1 MTAAKRGS
9 AGKRV
14 SPEKSTPSIFWF
26 LAAIAFPLSW
36 PIMRWEI
43 KGELPVDGAFIVAP
57 NHTSEVDP
65 LIMGM
70 AVWKL
75 GRAPRFM
82 AADRLFRVKG
92 LGWILRKSGQIPV
105 SRDVRGANQ
114 AAIASAQQLARLGQG
129 VIIYPE
135 GTLTREP
142 ELWPM
147 RGKNGAAR
155 VALSAD
161 IPVYPT
167 AIWGAQHIL
176 PRYSKKLTLGWR
188 KTITVHVGEP
198 VSLAEFNGR
207 MHSASAMKA
216 ATELIMHDITGLLE
230 GIRGEKAPTELYD
243 PAKHGQTEH
252 GRFPQDRGTAPRES
266 GSGA

>member
-1 MTAAKRGS
+1 MSAEKRGS
-9 AGKRV
+9 AEKRL
-14 SPEKSTPSIFWF
+14 SPEKGRPSIFWF
-26 LAAIAFPLSW
+26 LAAVAFPLSW

-43 KGELPVDGAFIVAP
+43 KGKLPERGAFIVAP
-57 NHTSEVDP
+57 NHTSEIDP

-114 AAIASAQQLARLGQG
+114 AAIASAQQLVRLGQG

-142 ELWPM
+142 NLWPM

-167 AIWGAQHIL
+167 AIWGAQNIL
-176 PRYSKKLTLGWR
+176 PRYAKKPTLGWR
-188 KTITVHVGEP
+188 KKITVHVGEP
-198 VSLAEFNGR
+198 VSLTEFSGR
-207 MHSASAMKA
+207 MHSASAMKG

-230 GIRGEKAPTELYD
+230 GIRGEVAPAVLYD

-252 GRFPQDRGTAPRES
+252 GKFSQGGDAS
-266 GSGA
+266 SQGSGNA

>member
-1 MTAAKRGS
+1 MS
-9 AGKRV
+9 AGKRG
-14 SPEKSTPSIFWF
+14 SPEKTKPSIFWF

-43 KGELPVDGAFIVAP
+43 KGTLPERGAFIVAP

-65 LIMGM
+65 LLMGM

-105 SRDVRGANQ
+105 SRDARGANQ

-142 ELWPM
+142 NLWPM

-167 AIWGAQHIL
+167 AIWGAQNIL
-176 PRYSKKLTLGWR
+176 PRYAKKPTLGWR
-188 KTITVHVGEP
+188 TKITVHVGEP
-198 VSLAEFNGR
+198 VSLTEFTGR
-207 MHSASAMKA
+207 MHSASAMKG
-216 ATELIMHDITGLLE
+216 ATELVMHDVTRLLE
-230 GIRGEKAPTELYD
+230 GIRGEEAPAELYD
-243 PAKHGQTEH
+243 PAKHGQSEH
-252 GRFPQDRGTAPRES
+252 GKFPQDRGGSSREA
-266 GSGA
+266 GGA

>member
-1 MTAAKRGS
+1 
-9 AGKRV
+9 
-14 SPEKSTPSIFWF
+14 
-26 LAAIAFPLSW
+26 
-36 PIMRWEI
+36 MRWEI
-43 KGELPVDGAFIVAP
+43 KGTLPERGAFIVAP

-65 LIMGM
+65 LLMGM

-105 SRDVRGANQ
+105 SRDARGANQ

-142 ELWPM
+142 NLWPM

-167 AIWGAQHIL
+167 AIWGAQNIL
-176 PRYSKKLTLGWR
+176 PRYAKKPTLGWR
-188 KTITVHVGEP
+188 TKITVHVGEP
-198 VSLAEFNGR
+198 VSLTEFTGR
-207 MHSASAMKA
+207 MHSASAMKG
-216 ATELIMHDITGLLE
+216 ATELVMHDVTRLLE
-230 GIRGEKAPTELYD
+230 GIRGEEAPAELYD
-243 PAKHGQTEH
+243 PAKHGQSEH
-252 GRFPQDRGTAPRES
+252 GKFPQDRGGSSREA
-266 GSGA
+266 GGA

>member
-1 MTAAKRGS
+1 
-9 AGKRV
+9 
-14 SPEKSTPSIFWF
+14 
-26 LAAIAFPLSW
+26 
-36 PIMRWEI
+36 MRWEI
-43 KGELPVDGAFIVAP
+43 KGTLPERGAFIVAP

-105 SRDVRGANQ
+105 SRDARGANQ

-142 ELWPM
+142 NLWPM

-167 AIWGAQHIL
+167 AIWGAQNIL
-176 PRYSKKLTLGWR
+176 PRYSKKPTLRWR
-188 KTITVHVGEP
+188 TKITVHVGEP
-198 VSLAEFNGR
+198 VSLTEFTGR
-207 MHSASAMKA
+207 MHSASAMKG
-216 ATELIMHDITGLLE
+216 ATELVMHDVTRLLE
-230 GIRGEKAPTELYD
+230 GIRGEQAPAELYD
-243 PAKHGQTEH
+243 PAKHGQSEH
-252 GRFPQDRGTAPRES
+252 GKFPQDRGGSSREA
-266 GSGA
+266 GGA

>member
-1 MTAAKRGS
+1 MAAARRGS
-9 AGKRV
+9 AEKR
-14 SPEKSTPSIFWF
+14 TPSIFWA
-26 LAAIAFPLSW
+26 LAAVAFPLSW

-43 KGELPVDGAFIVAP
+43 KGTLPEQGAFIVAP

-105 SRDVRGANQ
+105 SRDARGANQ
-114 AAIASAQQLARLGQG
+114 AAIASAERLAKLGQG

-142 ELWPM
+142 DLWPM

-155 VALSAD
+155 IALSAD
-161 IPVYPT
+161 IPVYPA
-167 AIWGAQHIL
+167 AIWGAQNLL
-176 PRYSKKLTLGWR
+176 PRYAKKLTLGWR
-188 KTITVHVGEP
+188 KKITVHVGEP
-198 VSLAEFNGR
+198 VSLAEFSGR
-207 MHSASAMKA
+207 MQSASAMKG
-216 ATELIMHDITGLLE
+216 ATELIMNDITGLLE
-230 GIRGEKAPTELYD
+230 GIRGEQAPAELYD

-252 GRFPQDRGTAPRES
+252 GKFPQGRD
-266 GSGA
+266 GSSSDAGAV

>member
-1 MTAAKRGS
+1 MSAAKRGS
-9 AGKRV
+9 
-14 SPEKSTPSIFWF
+14 PEKKKPSIFWF
-26 LAAIAFPLSW
+26 LAAVAFPLSW

-43 KGELPVDGAFIVAP
+43 KGRLPEHGAFIVAP

-105 SRDVRGANQ
+105 SRDARGANQ
-114 AAIASAQQLARLGQG
+114 AAIASAQQLAKLGQG

-142 ELWPM
+142 NLWPM

-155 VALSAD
+155 VALSGD

-167 AIWGAQHIL
+167 ALWGAQNIL
-176 PRYSKKLTLGWR
+176 PRYAKKPTLGWR

-198 VSLAEFNGR
+198 VSLAEFSGR
-207 MHSASAMKA
+207 MHSASAMKG

-230 GIRGEKAPTELYD
+230 GIRGETAPSELYD
-243 PAKHGQTEH
+243 PSKHGQTEH
-252 GRFPQDRGTAPRES
+252 GKFPQDRDGSSREV
-266 GSGA
+266 GGA

>member
-1 MTAAKRGS
+1 
-9 AGKRV
+9 
-14 SPEKSTPSIFWF
+14 
-26 LAAIAFPLSW
+26 
-36 PIMRWEI
+36 MRWEI
-43 KGELPVDGAFIVAP
+43 KGTLPERGAFIVAP

-105 SRDVRGANQ
+105 SRDARGANQ

-142 ELWPM
+142 NLWPM

-167 AIWGAQHIL
+167 AIWGAQNIL
-176 PRYSKKLTLGWR
+176 PRYSKKPTLGWR
-188 KTITVHVGEP
+188 TKITVHVGEP
-198 VSLAEFNGR
+198 VSLTEFTGR
-207 MHSASAMKA
+207 MHSASAMKG
-216 ATELIMHDITGLLE
+216 ATELVMHDVTRLLE
-230 GIRGEKAPTELYD
+230 GIRGEEAPAELYD
-243 PAKHGQTEH
+243 PAKHGQSEH
-252 GRFPQDRGTAPRES
+252 GKFPQDRGGSSREA
-266 GSGA
+266 GGA

>member
-1 MTAAKRGS
+1 MS
-9 AGKRV
+9 AGKRG
-14 SPEKSTPSIFWF
+14 SPEKSKPSIFWF

-43 KGELPVDGAFIVAP
+43 KGSLPERGAFIVAP

-65 LIMGM
+65 LLMGM

-105 SRDVRGANQ
+105 SRDARGANQ

-142 ELWPM
+142 NLWPM

-167 AIWGAQHIL
+167 AIWGAQNIL
-176 PRYSKKLTLGWR
+176 PRYSKKPTLGWR
-188 KTITVHVGEP
+188 TKITVHVGEP
-198 VSLAEFNGR
+198 LSLAEFTGR
-207 MHSASAMKA
+207 MHSASAMKG
-216 ATELIMHDITGLLE
+216 ATELVMHDVTRLLE
-230 GIRGEKAPTELYD
+230 GIRGEQAPAELYD
-243 PAKHGQTEH
+243 PAKHGQSEH
-252 GRFPQDRGTAPRES
+252 GKFPQDLGGSSREV
-266 GSGA
+266 GGA

>member
-1 MTAAKRGS
+1 MS
-9 AGKRV
+9 AGKRG
-14 SPEKSTPSIFWF
+14 SPEKTKPSIFWF

-43 KGELPVDGAFIVAP
+43 KGTLPERGAFIVAP

-105 SRDVRGANQ
+105 SRDARGANQ

-142 ELWPM
+142 NLWPM

-167 AIWGAQHIL
+167 AIWGAQNIL
-176 PRYSKKLTLGWR
+176 PRYSKKPTLGWR
-188 KTITVHVGEP
+188 TKITVHVGEP
-198 VSLAEFNGR
+198 VSLTEFTGR
-207 MHSASAMKA
+207 MHSASAMKG
-216 ATELIMHDITGLLE
+216 ATELVMHDVTRLLE
-230 GIRGEKAPTELYD
+230 GIRGEEAPADLYD
-243 PAKHGQTEH
+243 PAKHGQSEH
-252 GRFPQDRGTAPRES
+252 GKFPQDRGGSSREA
-266 GSGA
+266 GGA